1 MYIIDKRTNKLMPV
15 EQTTF
20 KALGI
25 KERRDLQEWIVKTPN
40 VFGEELLIIQKEF
53 DGFNDTR

>member
-1 MYIIDKRTNKLMPV
+1 MPV